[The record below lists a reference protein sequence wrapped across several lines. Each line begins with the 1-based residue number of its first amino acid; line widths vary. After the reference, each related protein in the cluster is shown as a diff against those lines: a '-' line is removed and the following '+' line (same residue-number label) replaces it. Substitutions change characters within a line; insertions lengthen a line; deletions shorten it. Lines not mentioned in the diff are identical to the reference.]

1 MQNEVAE
8 MLELVQLGELEE
20 EVEKLENILPIP
32 IHDEDYL
39 SDLPNILEE
48 NPEEIAQLMG
58 NFDLMIN
65 ILEEAKT
72 IEEISTV
79 VAEQSIQVRDCYT
92 QNMKTIHEQTK
103 PFEKSVR
110 SLQLLYENAG
120 SKANVFILPIDKNKF
135 ASAATPKHFN
145 AMRDYLETQF
155 KKYKMEDSP
164 FYITYVGNIGSKSAI
179 QKMAKVAM
187 ETRAL
192 AILDIKELRNP
203 KAAIEYAK
211 RHGLTGI
218 AASLGHVVIPAT
230 YGFKQGVSDVKYF
243 EAMDGK
249 LKAEYQKM
257 AVPMACA
264 FIGRMMGE
272 TPGNVITG
280 LEAEAIEGIDGVKM
294 QYDKERDNSEQL
306 TNSGLVMVLNS
317 GHIAG
322 SSTLNKSNNRDLNKF
337 DKIDIA
343 NALLKDLVQFCNNK
357 AHGKWGKKE
366 KRGLEKEIIHYL
378 NGRIKAG
385 LIEPGS
391 SIDELYYDT
400 QDEQVHIKVTI
411 LFKDIMDKFEIE
423 LSGKKGNIELQ
434 NEA

>member
-1 MQNEVAE
+1 MQNETLE
-8 MLELVQLGELEE
+8 ILELVQLGDLEE
-20 EVEKLENILPIP
+20 EVEKLENILPLP
-32 IHDEDYL
+32 INDEDYL
-39 SDLPNILEE
+39 SDLPNILEDD
-48 NPEEIAQLMG
+48 PEDIAQMIG
-58 NFDLMIN
+58 NFDLMIK

-72 IEEISTV
+72 IDDISTV
-79 VAEQSIQVRDCYT
+79 VAEQSIQVRECYT
-92 QNMKTIHEQTK
+92 QNMKAIHEETK

-120 SKANVFILPIDKNKF
+120 GKANVFILPINKEKF
-135 ASAATPKHFN
+135 ASAANPKHFD
-145 AMRDYLETQF
+145 AMRDYLEIQF

-164 FYITYVGNIGSKSAI
+164 FYITYVGNIGSTSAI
-179 QKMAKVAM
+179 QKMAKIAM
-187 ETRAL
+187 DTRAL
-192 AILDIKELRNP
+192 AILDIKELRKP

-218 AASLGHVVIPAT
+218 APSLGHVVIPAT

-249 LKAEYQKM
+249 LKAESQKM

-264 FIGRMMGE
+264 FIGRMMAE
-272 TPGNVITG
+272 TPGNAITG

-306 TNSGLVMVLNS
+306 TDSGLVMILNS
-317 GHIAG
+317 GHVVG

-337 DKIDIA
+337 DKVDIA

-357 AHGKWGKKE
+357 AHGKWGNKE
-366 KRGLEKEIIHYL
+366 KRSLEREITNYL
-378 NGRIKAG
+378 NGRIKAD
-385 LIEPGS
+385 LIEPDS
-391 SIDELYYDT
+391 SIEELYYDT
-400 QDEQVHIKVTI
+400 NDEQVHIKVTI
-411 LFKDIMDKFEIE
+411 LFKDIVDKFEIE